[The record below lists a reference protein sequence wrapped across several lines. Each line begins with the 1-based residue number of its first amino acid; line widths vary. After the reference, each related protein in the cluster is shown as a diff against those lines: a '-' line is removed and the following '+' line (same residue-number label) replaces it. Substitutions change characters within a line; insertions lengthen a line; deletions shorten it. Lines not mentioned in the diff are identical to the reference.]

1 VAGGQFG
8 NFKSRAPGKRLG
20 SYLEPLPPEK
30 DCKINSQEMCP
41 AWHLLSSHRQHHSN

>member
-30 DCKINSQEMCP
+30 DGKITVKKCVQP
-41 AWHLLSSHRQHHSN
+41 GIF